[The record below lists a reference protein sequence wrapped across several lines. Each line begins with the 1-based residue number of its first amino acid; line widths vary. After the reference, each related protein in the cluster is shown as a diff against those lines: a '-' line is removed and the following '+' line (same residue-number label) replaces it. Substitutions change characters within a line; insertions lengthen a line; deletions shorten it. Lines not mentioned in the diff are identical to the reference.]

1 MCPKLAIRT
10 MSKKPNSPTGK
21 SNSPTAKPNRAPGL
35 AMSLIAISLAVL
47 AVFAGTGALTRA
59 SQGGMPSIGI
69 SPGIILPLPLQSI
82 AITQPSKSP
91 SEQAERV
98 PAQKSVTCLG
108 HLEPMGEIVKLT
120 APSST
125 QETVVGQLKCEEG
138 DNIKE
143 GQVLAVL
150 GNENRLKAG
159 VKQAEGSVA
168 VARGKLAIV
177 KAGAKRGQIDAQRS
191 EVKRLE
197 SQLRARVDAQKALI
211 TKIENAFRQACI
223 DYKRYEFLHKEKA
236 VSNFDFDQKKL
247 AMENSQQELIQAKA
261 QLQEIISSQA
271 AAIESARATLDS
283 IAEVRTVD
291 VEEANAELEQA
302 EGNLAQARAA
312 LEQAYIRSPL
322 TGKILKIYARPGE
335 RIAEEGFAELGRTQ
349 SMFVLAEVYQSDI
362 AKVRLGQNVLIEAD
376 SLPGCK
382 LSGTVKRIGQQVRK
396 QNVINSDPTAN
407 IDERVVEVRVQL
419 GPDASR
425 KVQHLS
431 NCQVTASIQI

>member
-1 MCPKLAIRT
+1 
-10 MSKKPNSPTGK
+10 
-21 SNSPTAKPNRAPGL
+21 
-35 AMSLIAISLAVL
+35 
-47 AVFAGTGALTRA
+47 
-59 SQGGMPSIGI
+59 
-69 SPGIILPLPLQSI
+69 
-82 AITQPSKSP
+82 
-91 SEQAERV
+91 
-98 PAQKSVTCLG
+98 
-108 HLEPMGEIVKLT
+108 
-120 APSST
+120 
-125 QETVVGQLKCEEG
+125 
-138 DNIKE
+138 
-143 GQVLAVL
+143 
-150 GNENRLKAG
+150 
-159 VKQAEGSVA
+159 

-197 SQLRARVDAQKALI
+197 SQMRARIDAQKAVI
-211 TKIENAFRQACI
+211 AKIENAFRQACI
-223 DYKRYEFLHKEKA
+223 DYKRYEFLHKERA

-247 AMENSQQELIQAKA
+247 AMETSQQELIQAKA
-261 QLQEIISSQA
+261 QLQEIMSSQT
-271 AAIESARATLDS
+271 AAIEAARATLDS

-291 VEEANAELEQA
+291 LDAANAEIEQA

-322 TGKILKIYARPGE
+322 TGKVLKIYARPGE
-335 RIAEEGFAELGRTQ
+335 KIAEEGFAELGRTQ

-362 AKVRLGQNVLIEAD
+362 AKVRLGQNVLVEAD

-382 LSGTVKRIGQQVRK
+382 LNGTVKRIGQQVRK

-419 GPDASR
+419 APDASR